1 MNPQSFEKYVAGIYE
16 KEGYDVTVTPYSGDY
31 GVDVIA
37 EKGGERIAVQVK
49 QYGGSAR
56 KVNRQMVMELHG
68 AAAYAGCN
76 KAVIATNGD
85 VLPDAFEVARKIGVE
100 IRYIDSEPSLRPV
113 IDACK
118 KNNKPVTVAPE
129 TKKPV
134 SGVDYSAAFRDIW
147 DKYVKPLEGKTLLND
162 KGRKNTILKVDDGG
176 IKRITSTGN
185 IGKID
190 IEPFKMAV
198 IKLLREGCITRSEIN
213 DNYSKRASSGIVLI
227 LSQVPV
233 FELMERPLEIQLDY
247 QRIRVK
253 QYPKGMFCKIKNIF
267 YLCCWSVSSNDIRNK

>member
-49 QYGGSAR
+49 QYGGSTR

-85 VLPDAFEVARKIGVE
+85 VLPDAVEVARKIGVE

-118 KNNKPVTVAPE
+118 KNNKPATAAPE
-129 TKKPV
+129 SKKPV
-134 SGVDYSAAFRDIW
+134 SGADYSTAFREIW

-185 IGKID
+185 VGKID

-198 IKLLREGCITRSEIN
+198 IKLLRDGYITRSEIN

-233 FELMERPLEIQLDY
+233 FELVERPLAL
-247 QRIRVK
+247 RLRK
-253 QYPKGMFCKIKNIF
+253 K
-267 YLCCWSVSSNDIRNK
+267 

>member
-49 QYGGSAR
+49 QYGCSTR

-85 VLPDAFEVARKIGVE
+85 VLPDAVEVARKIGVE
-100 IRYIDSEPSLRPV
+100 IRYIDSEPGLRPV
-113 IDACK
+113 IDAYK
-118 KNNKPVTVAPE
+118 KNDKPAAAPE
-129 TKKPV
+129 SKKPV
-134 SGVDYSAAFRDIW
+134 SGVDYSAAFREIW

-176 IKRITSTGN
+176 IKRITSTRN
-185 IGKID
+185 VGKID

-198 IKLLREGCITRSEIN
+198 IKLLRDGYITRSEIN

-227 LSQVPV
+227 LSQVPM
-233 FELMERPLEIQLDY
+233 FELVERPLAL
-247 QRIRVK
+247 RLRK
-253 QYPKGMFCKIKNIF
+253 K
-267 YLCCWSVSSNDIRNK
+267 

>member
-1 MNPQSFEKYVAGIYE
+1 MP
-16 KEGYDVTVTPYSGDY
+16 
-31 GVDVIA
+31 
-37 EKGGERIAVQVK
+37 
-49 QYGGSAR
+49 
-56 KVNRQMVMELHG
+56 G
-68 AAAYAGCN
+68 ATRN

-85 VLPDAFEVARKIGVE
+85 VLPDAVEVARKIGVE
-100 IRYIDSEPSLRPV
+100 IRYIDSEPGLRPV
-113 IDACK
+113 IDAYK
-118 KNNKPVTVAPE
+118 KSYKPAAAPE
-129 TKKPV
+129 SKKPV
-134 SGVDYSAAFRDIW
+134 SGVDYSAAFREIW

-185 IGKID
+185 VGKID

-233 FELMERPLEIQLDY
+233 FELVDY

-253 QYPKGMFCKIKNIF
+253 QYPTGMFCKIKNIF
-267 YLCCWSVSSNDIRNK
+267 YLCCWSVMASDIFEKVFSSIFLRKVW

>member
-49 QYGGSAR
+49 QYGCSTR
-56 KVNRQMVMELHG
+56 KVNRQMVMELYG

-85 VLPDAFEVARKIGVE
+85 VLPDAVEVARKIGVE
-100 IRYIDSEPSLRPV
+100 IRYIDSEPGLRPV
-113 IDACK
+113 IDAYK
-118 KNNKPVTVAPE
+118 KSYKPAAAPE
-129 TKKPV
+129 SKKPV
-134 SGVDYSAAFRDIW
+134 SGVDYSAAFREIW

-162 KGRKNTILKVDDGG
+162 KGRKNTILKVDDVG

-185 IGKID
+185 VGKID

-198 IKLLREGCITRSEIN
+198 IKLLRDGYITRSEIN

-227 LSQVPV
+227 LSQVPM
-233 FELMERPLEIQLDY
+233 FELVERPLAL
-247 QRIRVK
+247 RLRK
-253 QYPKGMFCKIKNIF
+253 K
-267 YLCCWSVSSNDIRNK
+267 